1 MLTHFQKRKLTRYFN
16 CLDVDGNGFFEKE
29 DLDII
34 VTRLAKTRNVAEG
47 TEEYEGLSAGI
58 SMIWDYARKY
68 GESKNEDKVS
78 LADWLA
84 HEDYI
89 LASEDFLENYMRAIT
104 RGVFDLVDADGSGE
118 ISVEEYTEIMS
129 AFGVAEGIPEWSFKH
144 LDLNGDGK
152 ISKDEFVTIV
162 EQFHLSQDRDAPG
175 NFLFGPY

>member
-16 CLDVDGNGFFEKE
+16 CLDVDGNGFFERE

-104 RGVFDLVDADGSGE
+104 RGVSDLVDADGSG
-118 ISVEEYTEIMS
+118 
-129 AFGVAEGIPEWSFKH
+129 
-144 LDLNGDGK
+144 
-152 ISKDEFVTIV
+152 
-162 EQFHLSQDRDAPG
+162 
-175 NFLFGPY
+175 